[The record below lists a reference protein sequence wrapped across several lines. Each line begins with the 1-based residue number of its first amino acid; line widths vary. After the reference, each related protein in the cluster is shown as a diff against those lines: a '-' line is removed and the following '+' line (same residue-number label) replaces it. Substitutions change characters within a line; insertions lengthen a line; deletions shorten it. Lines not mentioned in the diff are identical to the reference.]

1 MRLDSALAR
10 AERRK
15 SQTFSPG
22 IVKRMHPQFETLI
35 DSYRVHT
42 IDTASDSIPVIAD
55 KVRRKLNEKSVEIQ
69 LGYGVE

>member
-10 AERRK
+10 IESRK

-22 IVKRMHPQFETLI
+22 IVKRMHPQFETLT

-42 IDTASDSIPVIAD
+42 IDTESNSIPAITD

-69 LGYGVE
+69 LGYDVE

>member
-1 MRLDSALAR
+1 
-10 AERRK
+10 
-15 SQTFSPG
+15 
-22 IVKRMHPQFETLI
+22 MHPQFETLI